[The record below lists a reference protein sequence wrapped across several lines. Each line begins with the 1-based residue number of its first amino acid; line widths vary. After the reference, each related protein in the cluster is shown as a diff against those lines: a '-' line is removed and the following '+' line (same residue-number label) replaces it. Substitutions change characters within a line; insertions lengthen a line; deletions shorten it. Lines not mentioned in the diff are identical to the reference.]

1 MRTEFVE
8 FQIPATET
16 IQPERVELALANWG
30 RPLRWAIVKVQAG
43 QCLIEAIVTIDG

>member
-16 IQPERVELALANWG
+16 IGPDRVELALETWG
-30 RPLRWAIVKVQAG
+30 RPLRWAIVKVEAG
-43 QCLIEAIVTIDG
+43 QCYIEAIVTIDG